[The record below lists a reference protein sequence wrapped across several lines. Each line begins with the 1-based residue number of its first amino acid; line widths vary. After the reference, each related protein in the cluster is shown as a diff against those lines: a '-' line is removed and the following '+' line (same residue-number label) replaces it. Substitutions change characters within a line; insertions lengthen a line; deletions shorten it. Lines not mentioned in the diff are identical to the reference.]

1 MDPSEAA
8 ALVSSE
14 DLSNHSEDGLI
25 ISNNGSSEEAARLI
39 HYPRA
44 ATIFA
49 AVASIIFILVGVS
62 GNLVTIVALSR
73 SPKLRVHATTAF
85 VISLCVSDLLFCT
98 INLPL
103 TASRYIHE
111 AWVLGDTLCSVF
123 PFFFYGNVAA
133 SVLNMVAITVNR
145 YILIAHHGI
154 YDRVYRRRYI
164 MIMILVV
171 WIFSFG
177 MMMPPL
183 LGVWGRLGLDPPSFS
198 CTILKKEGSSPKK
211 FLFLFGFLLPMI
223 AIIGCYSA
231 IYYKVRQSRRNLAA
245 HSAAT
250 SPTAASKSPTG
261 SSYGAQMARKEDM
274 RLTRMMLTIFL
285 CFLVSFL
292 PLMIVN
298 VADDDVAV
306 PSLHVLASVLAWASS
321 VVNPFVY
328 AVTNRQYRKAYN
340 SLFCFSRSKRSGRAS
355 NSHSKSNSSRTF
367 ITDFQYHASTGQVT
381 SPVLSSPS
389 PEI

>member
-1 MDPSEAA
+1 MDPSSAA

-14 DLSNHSEDGLI
+14 DLSNHSDGGNLVGI
-25 ISNNGSSEEAARLI
+25 NGSAGASAPLI

-49 AVASIIFILVGVS
+49 AVASIIFILVGVT
-62 GNLVTIVALSR
+62 GNLVTIIALTR

-98 INLPL
+98 VNLPL
-103 TASRYIHE
+103 TASRYINE
-111 AWVLGDTLCSVF
+111 AWVLGDTLCRIF

-133 SVLNMVAITVNR
+133 SILNMVAITVNR
-145 YILIAHHGI
+145 YILISHHGI
-154 YDRVYRRRYI
+154 YDRIYRRRYI
-164 MIMILVV
+164 ICMILVV
-171 WIFSFG
+171 WLFSFG

-183 LGVWGRLGLDPPSFS
+183 VEVWGRLGLDPPSFS

-211 FLFLFGFLLPMI
+211 FLFLFGFLLPMM

-231 IYYKVRQSRRNLAA
+231 IYYKVRKSRRNLQS

-250 SPTAASKSPTG
+250 SPVGAGKSPATP
-261 SSYGAQMARKEDM
+261 SYGAQVARKEDM

-285 CFLVSFL
+285 CFLISFL

-340 SLFCFSRSKRSGRAS
+340 NLFCFSRSKRAGRAS

>member
-1 MDPSEAA
+1 
-8 ALVSSE
+8 
-14 DLSNHSEDGLI
+14 
-25 ISNNGSSEEAARLI
+25 
-39 HYPRA
+39 
-44 ATIFA
+44 
-49 AVASIIFILVGVS
+49 
-62 GNLVTIVALSR
+62 NLVTIIALSR

-111 AWVLGDTLCSVF
+111 AWVLGDTLCSIF

-145 YILIAHHGI
+145 YILIAHHGV
-154 YDRVYRRRYI
+154 YDRVYSRRYI
-164 MIMILVV
+164 ILMILVV

-183 LGVWGRLGLDPPSFS
+183 IGVWGRLGLDPPSFS
-198 CTILKKEGSSPKK
+198 CTILKKGGKSPKK

-231 IYYKVRQSRRNLAA
+231 IYYKVQRSRRNLAA
-245 HSAAT
+245 HSAPT
-250 SPTAASKSPTG
+250 SPSGAGKSPSTP
-261 SSYGAQMARKEDM
+261 SYGAQMARKEDM

-285 CFLVSFL
+285 CFLISFL

-298 VADDDVAV
+298 VADDDVTV
-306 PSLHVLASVLAWASS
+306 PSLHVLASVLAWASA

-328 AVTNRQYRKAYN
+328 AVTNRQYRKAYSN
-340 SLFCFSRSKRSGRAS
+340 LFCFRHSKRSGRSS

-367 ITDFQYHASTGQVT
+367 TTDFQYQSRA
-381 SPVLSSPS
+381 L
-389 PEI
+389 

>member
-1 MDPSEAA
+1 MEATMDSLVFETDATVHSEAPGGQEASNSSMGDA
-8 ALVSSE
+8 APV
-14 DLSNHSEDGLI
+14 
-25 ISNNGSSEEAARLI
+25 I

-49 AVASIIFILVGVS
+49 AAASILFILVGIL
-62 GNLVTIVALSR
+62 GNLVTIIALSR
-73 SPKLRVHATTAF
+73 SVKLRVHATTAF
-85 VISLCVSDLLFCT
+85 VISLCASDLLFCS

-111 AWVLGDTLCSVF
+111 SWVLGDTLCSIF

-133 SVLNMVAITVNR
+133 SLLNMVAITLNR
-145 YILIAHHGI
+145 YILIAHHGL
-154 YDRVYRRRYI
+154 YDRVYRHHYI
-164 MIMILVV
+164 YLMIAVV
-171 WIFSFG
+171 WLFSFG

-198 CTILKKEGSSPKK
+198 CTILKKDGSSPKK

-223 AIIGCYSA
+223 AIVVCYSA
-231 IYYKVRQSRRNLAA
+231 IYYKVRESRRNLVA
-245 HSAAT
+245 HT
-250 SPTAASKSPTG
+250 NKGGSPSTFNVHI
-261 SSYGAQMARKEDM
+261 ARKEDL
-274 RLTRMMLTIFL
+274 RLTKMMLTIFL

-298 VADDDVAV
+298 VADDDVLV
-306 PSLHVLASVLAWASS
+306 PSLHVLASVLAWASA

-328 AVTNRQYRKAYN
+328 AVTNRQYRSAYRK
-340 SLFCFSRSKRSGRAS
+340 LFCCLRSKPGRAS

-367 ITDFQYHASTGQVT
+367 VTEFQYHASTGQVT
-381 SPVLSSPS
+381 SPVLANSTPDA
-389 PEI
+389 